1 VDRIWIKLGTRR
13 YRVIPR
19 LETRDRRDNNV
30 ERDIPCGGI
39 LGGRGHFDVI
49 ACSELE
55 KFAKF
60 EAAFSDDGMV
70 FFLAGVEVSEVSL
83 GLGIRSEFS

>member
-1 VDRIWIKLGTRR
+1 VDRIWIKFGTRR

-30 ERDIPCGGI
+30 KGDIPCGGI
-39 LGGRGHFDVI
+39 LGSRGHFDVI
-49 ACSELE
+49 ARSELE

-83 GLGIRSEFS
+83 GLGIRTKFS